1 MQNWEC
7 AILEK
12 LSTGPLLGFSYYPAD
27 FDNDFSEF
35 NLYLIFF
42 VIHFKFYNDEQNNW
56 GINDGIGFGHYI
68 CFHNIPFKLK
78 LWVKY

>member
-35 NLYLIFF
+35 YLYLLIF
-42 VIHFKFYNDEQNNW
+42 VIHFNFYIDYQ
-56 GINDGIGFGHYI
+56 IN
-68 CFHNIPFKLK
+68 
-78 LWVKY
+78 